1 VSHGENAVSMDL
13 PGRRRIGGTAARAM
27 AGLLALLLLAALA
40 VPVLAQSRGEI
51 RVKVVG
57 LQSDKGELR
66 WALYD
71 KKATF
76 ATKDGPLVKGA
87 RPIKN
92 GQCEFVIPNVA
103 YGTYAVIVG
112 HDVNRD
118 GSIDENPFSAELK
131 GISNYTSKI
140 LWFPNF
146 DKAKFPVNQ
155 ASVPVEIHVY

>member
-1 VSHGENAVSMDL
+1 M
-13 PGRRRIGGTAARAM
+13 GGTAARAV
-27 AGLLALLLLAALA
+27 AGLLALLLLAA
-40 VPVLAQSRGEI
+40 PVLAQSRGEI

-57 LQSDKGELR
+57 LQSDQGELR

-71 KKATF
+71 KKAHF
-76 ATKDGPLVKGA
+76 ATKDGPILKGT

-92 GQCEFVIPNVA
+92 GQVEFVIPDVP

-118 GSIDENPFSAELK
+118 GKIDENPLSAELK

>member
-1 VSHGENAVSMDL
+1 LTDL
-13 PGRRRIGGTAARAM
+13 PGRWWIGGAAARVLGA
-27 AGLLALLLLAALA
+27 LLGVLLLAALTA
-40 VPVLAQSRGEI
+40 PVRAQSRAEI

-57 LQSDKGELR
+57 LQSDQGELR

-76 ATKDGPLVKGA
+76 ATKDGPIVKGA

-92 GQCEFVIPNVA
+92 GQVEFVIPDVP
-103 YGTYAVIVG
+103 YGTYALIVG

-118 GSIDENPFSAELK
+118 GKIDENPFSAELK
-131 GISNYTSKI
+131 GISNYSSKI

-146 DKAKFPVNQ
+146 DRAKFPVNK